1 MMYFHRL
8 RFIYQKTSER
18 KIDGGRAPLYNKDG
32 NQNRK
37 GGFVMK
43 VLAISS
49 SPRKGGNLVN
59 LPDEAKKVYETLGDM
74 SPAKLRG
81 SFRRRF

>member
-1 MMYFHRL
+1 
-8 RFIYQKTSER
+8 
-18 KIDGGRAPLYNKDG
+18 
-32 NQNRK
+32 
-37 GGFVMK
+37 MK

-59 LPDEAKKVYETLGDM
+59 LPDEVKKVYETLGDM
-74 SPAKLRG
+74 SLAKLRG

>member
-1 MMYFHRL
+1 
-8 RFIYQKTSER
+8 
-18 KIDGGRAPLYNKDG
+18 
-32 NQNRK
+32 
-37 GGFVMK
+37 MK

-49 SPRKGGNLVN
+49 SPRKGGNLVS